1 MRYTLKLGS
10 IFFNTIFDIKIW
22 NTNLNTFYI
31 SAAVVIFLHLLIN
44 CTNLENSQMLPISSQ
59 SLNGANS
66 ASRRAREV
74 PKKGKSLEFN
84 PKNYEQVK
92 SSPSVKVW
100 SHESVKD
107 TVKFD

>member
-1 MRYTLKLGS
+1 M
-10 IFFNTIFDIKIW
+10 
-22 NTNLNTFYI
+22 
-31 SAAVVIFLHLLIN
+31 
-44 CTNLENSQMLPISSQ
+44 EPLPVAGRGAISSQ

-74 PKKGKSLEFN
+74 PKKRKSSKFN
-84 PKNYEQVK
+84 PKNYEKVE
-92 SSPSVKVW
+92 SSPPLKVW